1 LGGNFWVRHNLYYQ
15 FLEYKYTDVDQK
27 SKMHHTSDPPKVT
40 QNEALAYLIPTM
52 YCMWHSVSIRV
63 VAEVRDA

>member
-1 LGGNFWVRHNLYYQ
+1 
-15 FLEYKYTDVDQK
+15 
-27 SKMHHTSDPPKVT
+27 MHHTNDPPKVT

-63 VAEVRDA
+63 IAEVRVHDSGCFGVNTTFTSYYVQLGQK